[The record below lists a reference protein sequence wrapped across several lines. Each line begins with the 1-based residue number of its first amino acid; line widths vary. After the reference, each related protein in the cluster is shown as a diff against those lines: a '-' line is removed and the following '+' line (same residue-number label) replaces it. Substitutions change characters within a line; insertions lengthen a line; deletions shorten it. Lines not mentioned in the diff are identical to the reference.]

1 MLASG
6 REELFETQV
15 HDKALVKD
23 GVSSDVRAQPRIKP
37 ERLVLRGRSRGK
49 GSAVQ
54 TRLAFSEDRVA
65 GVQ

>member
-23 GVSSDVRAQPRIKP
+23 GVSSDVRSRGSSQSASFSGGGAEAK
-37 ERLVLRGRSRGK
+37 VLRCKPGWHFQK
-49 GSAVQ
+49 TEWQVC
-54 TRLAFSEDRVA
+54 SE
-65 GVQ
+65 

>member
-23 GVSSDVRAQPRIKP
+23 GVSSDVRS
-37 ERLVLRGRSRGK
+37 RGSSQSASFSGQSRGK